1 MLASIEGNMTR
12 VKAFFDRIIF
22 WAAALAAAQLI
33 FMMLSQSID
42 VFLRYFFNQPQAW
55 AKEIPEKMLLYIT
68 FLAAAWVL
76 KEEKHVTMDFV
87 TSRLKGRASAILNIV
102 TSVISA
108 LVCLL
113 LVWYGAT
120 ATWYHY
126 VKGLFLPSVLGILD
140 WPVLIVIPIGSLLL
154 FIQLIF
160 RINGFARGYKVA
172 VAESG
177 AELV

>member
-1 MLASIEGNMTR
+1 MTR

-22 WAAALAAAQLI
+22 LAAALAAAQLI

-68 FLAAAWVL
+68 FLATAWVL
-76 KEEKHVTMDFV
+76 KEEKHVTMDFI

-120 ATWYHY
+120 ATWLYTAWQL
-126 VKGLFLPSVLGILD
+126 VQMRQSFGRPWALAAAILGAVAILS
-140 WPVLIVIPIGSLLL
+140 LMAGLLL
-154 FIQLIF
+154 NSRVMRVRYI
-160 RINGFARGYKVA
+160 
-172 VAESG
+172 E
-177 AELV
+177 